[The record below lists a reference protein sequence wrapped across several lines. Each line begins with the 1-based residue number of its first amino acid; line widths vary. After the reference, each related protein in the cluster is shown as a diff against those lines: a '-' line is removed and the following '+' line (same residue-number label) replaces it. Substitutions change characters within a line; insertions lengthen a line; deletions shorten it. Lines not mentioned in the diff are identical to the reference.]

1 MKWFLKQTNK
11 RLYLNNQINTITK
24 FHTFK
29 FIIVWIYDIKESLS
43 VLPSTLVVVKP
54 TNEINIVSCYITLIV
69 SNSLI

>member
-1 MKWFLKQTNK
+1 MVFKTNKK

-24 FHTFK
+24 VHTFK

>member
-1 MKWFLKQTNK
+1 MVFKTNKK

-24 FHTFK
+24 VHTFK

-54 TNEINIVSCYITLIV
+54 TNEINIVSCYKTLIV